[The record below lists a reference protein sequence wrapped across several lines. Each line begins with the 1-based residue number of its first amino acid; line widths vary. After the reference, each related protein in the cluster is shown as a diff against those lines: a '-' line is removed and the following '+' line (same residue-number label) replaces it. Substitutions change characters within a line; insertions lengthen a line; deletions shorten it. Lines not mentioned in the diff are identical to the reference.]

1 MESMGVTVKPCNC
14 ETVKLRQ
21 IEREEAKIVEDS
33 CKKLSNQWLI
43 PQAMKKLEAMERQ
56 LLKNPKHVTTYDLQ
70 IVEMNQMQFS
80 RKQTEREIREHS
92 GPVHYISH
100 LDVMR
105 PESKSTPVR
114 IVFNSSAVFQG
125 HKLND
130 YRMKGRDL

>member
-80 RKQTEREIREHS
+80 RKQTERER
-92 GPVHYISH
+92 
-100 LDVMR
+100 
-105 PESKSTPVR
+105 
-114 IVFNSSAVFQG
+114 
-125 HKLND
+125 
-130 YRMKGRDL
+130 